1 MDESRRA
8 ALNAAAAPH
17 VFGLDLL
24 RASAIALVLVAHASF
39 MFLPLTHALEGWW
52 MLGHL
57 GVELFFVLSGFLI
70 GGILVRQAKAAR
82 FGIGRF
88 WVRRWLRTLPNYYLF
103 LIINILLAR
112 WVDGTWP
119 LAGRYAFFL
128 QNFAWPQPVFFIE
141 SWSLAVEEIFYLI
154 APVLVLAFAARLTRR
169 VSPLIWVT
177 LAIVLATAIRIG
189 YVLMLQPEWDLAL
202 RMVALVRLDAIG
214 YGVLAV
220 LLYEHAG
227 QTVRRNAAAIA
238 AIGAIGLALAIV
250 LYFDLPKDTD
260 LFART
265 GLFSLISASFAALLP
280 VAANWQRS
288 NLPAPIDASVRTL
301 ARWSYALYLCQLAVM
316 RVMDAT
322 FAGHAQ
328 TFAGCL
334 LQALMFMMLSIS
346 CAALVYRYFEL
357 PILRWRDRLTRKPV
371 WNADSEAQAKPV

>member
-1 MDESRRA
+1 
-8 ALNAAAAPH
+8 
-17 VFGLDLL
+17 
-24 RASAIALVLVAHASF
+24 
-39 MFLPLTHALEGWW
+39 
-52 MLGHL
+52 
-57 GVELFFVLSGFLI
+57 
-70 GGILVRQAKAAR
+70 
-82 FGIGRF
+82 
-88 WVRRWLRTLPNYYLF
+88 
-103 LIINILLAR
+103 
-112 WVDGTWP
+112 
-119 LAGRYAFFL
+119 
-128 QNFAWPQPVFFIE
+128 
-141 SWSLAVEEIFYLI
+141 
-154 APVLVLAFAARLTRR
+154 
-169 VSPLIWVT
+169 
-177 LAIVLATAIRIG
+177 
-189 YVLMLQPEWDLAL
+189 
-202 RMVALVRLDAIG
+202 
-214 YGVLAV
+214 VLAV